1 MMQEGGNDKI
11 VHTHDSRARMTTESE
26 TRLNNLLSALAGAN
40 KVLILTHN
48 NPDPDAI
55 ASAVAMRYLLQQKAG
70 IEATIGY
77 RGIIGRAENRALV
90 RYLEFPLQRVNLA
103 DIDKA
108 EALIVVDTQPG
119 TGNNPLSLDRKVT
132 AVLDHHPKLE
142 EPANADFVDIR
153 PEIGAAST
161 MLTQYLQ
168 AAELAADKALATA
181 LFYGIST
188 DTMSLQRGTTDDDQ
202 KAFCALLSKVD
213 FEAISRIETAALPQ
227 DYFSQLHQALR
238 SARIYDSA
246 IIASIG
252 EMRYPD
258 ITADMADLLLRY
270 RECRWAICLGVYKD
284 TVYFSIRTQNKRGAG
299 QLARKVVGSEGAAGG
314 HGSMAGGQIPLD
326 GRKPRSVINR
336 LRKQFQLEFSNSA
349 QKSGEKLV

>member
-1 MMQEGGNDKI
+1 
-11 VHTHDSRARMTTESE
+11 MTATESN
-26 TRLNNLLSALAGAN
+26 TRLHSLLRALDGADN
-40 KVLILTHN
+40 VLILTHN

-55 ASAVAMRYLLQQKAG
+55 ASALAMKYLVQHVTSAT
-70 IEATIGY
+70 ATIGY

-90 RYLEFPLQRVNLA
+90 RYLEFPLQRVTLA
-103 DIDKA
+103 EIDKA
-108 EALIVVDTQPG
+108 KTLIMVDTQPG
-119 TGNNPLSLDRKVT
+119 TGNNPLTNERRI
-132 AVLDHHPKLE
+132 AAILDHHPKLE
-142 EPANADFVDIR
+142 APANAEHVDIR

-161 MLTQYLQ
+161 MLTQYVQ
-168 AAELAADKALATA
+168 AAELPLEQQLATA

-188 DTMSLQRGTTDDDQ
+188 DTMSLQRGTTNEDQ
-202 KAFCALLSKVD
+202 KAFCALLPKVD
-213 FEAISRIETAALPQ
+213 FEAIARIETAALPQ
-227 DYFSQLHQALR
+227 DYFSQLHKALR

-246 IIASIG
+246 VIASIG

-299 QLARKVVGSEGAAGG
+299 LLARKVVGSDGAAGG
-314 HGSMAGGQIPLD
+314 HGAMAGGQIPLN

-336 LRKQFQLEFSNSA
+336 LRQQFRLELGG
-349 QKSGEKLV
+349 SGKETGAKLV